1 MTPTLGLWSLF
12 DRIASPPPPGVVTGK
27 GFRSGGDIDADV
39 VIVTNCAFVGGNAAT
54 TITEYLALRTAG
66 LDVVIVHCPVKRSPW
81 KRHWVA
87 ERFLPYLDRI
97 VPAHAVRRMRCKTL
111 IARGP
116 RMVMTPNF
124 AHLMRRVTTD
134 RALYIVNNSA
144 WNENGKPLFDWPGL
158 HRHAAADGIG
168 QSLIHPI
175 SPVIRAESET
185 ALRGTSVPD
194 RLSVEDWPPSFRT
207 ETFLFN
213 PRPVL
218 TAPVVIGRHAR
229 DHAGKWLEDPAELA
243 AAYPSRHDIAVSI
256 MGGAAT
262 AERRLGALPRNWT
275 VHPFGTTG
283 VAEYL
288 ADLDI
293 FVYFPARTRDEAFGR
308 TIIEGI
314 LSGLPAIL
322 PPFFEATFG
331 DLALYC
337 EPAEVAGVI
346 DRIVADDAGRLH
358 YAAACRDGAAARYGT
373 DTLLRRMRGEVI
385 VPPGLD
391 ARALAF
397 RQAVMPPRDQS
408 SNARITPS

>member
-1 MTPTLGLWSLF
+1 MTPSLGLWSLF
-12 DRIASPPPPGVVTGK
+12 NRVASPPPPGVVMAK
-27 GFRSGGDIDADV
+27 RFREGGDIDADV

-54 TITEYLALRTAG
+54 TITEYLTLRDAG

-87 ERFLPYLDRI
+87 ERFLPHLDRI
-97 VPAHAVRRMRCKTL
+97 VPAHAVRSLRCRTL

-124 AHLMRRVTTD
+124 ARLMRRVTAD

-144 WNENGKPLFDWPGL
+144 WNESGKPLFDWPGL
-158 HRHAAADGIG
+158 HRHAAADGTR
-168 QSLIHPI
+168 QSLIYPI
-175 SPVIRAESET
+175 SPVIRAESDK
-185 ALRGTSVPD
+185 ALHGTSIPD
-194 RLSVEDWPPSFRT
+194 RLSVEDWPPAFRT
-207 ETFLFN
+207 DTFHFH
-213 PRPVL
+213 PRPAL
-218 TAPVVIGRHAR
+218 TAPIVIGRHAR
-229 DHAGKWLEDPAELA
+229 DHASKWLEDPAELA
-243 AAYPSRHDIAVSI
+243 AAYPARDDIAVSI

-262 AERRLGALPRNWT
+262 AERRLGALPANWT
-275 VHPFGTTG
+275 VHPFAPSG
-283 VAEYL
+283 VEGYL

-337 EPAEVAGVI
+337 EPDQVAGVI
-346 DRIVADDAGRLH
+346 KRIAADDAGRLH
-358 YAAACRDGAAARYGT
+358 YLTACRDEAAARYGT
-373 DTLLRRMRGEVI
+373 DTLLRRMTGEVI

-391 ARALAF
+391 ARARAF
-397 RQAVMPPRDQS
+397 RQAVMPPHDPPS
-408 SNARITPS
+408 AARMTA